1 MGLFDDAKAADL
13 PAWMDAEGY
22 FLRHQGGSY
31 GCHACPHCGEG
42 DPQSNALSVFRS
54 DSGQGIW
61 RYRCWR
67 CGKGGS
73 VVDFIATVRGMS
85 ATEAAKMLVSGAQ
98 TSGFVRAAAPP
109 KTKTNL
115 KPLQQSPK
123 QLADS
128 KKVFEL
134 IRTKGLSTEPGVRSY
149 LESRRISAS
158 LQNEAFAR
166 NMLRMLPA
174 NPAQAM
180 EWLLENV
187 GEELL
192 ESAGFW
198 KQESKWPPIAFR
210 PLIFL
215 LPNDS
220 GAEFRLARD
229 PNGDEPKALRYGRLN
244 WPWWWKGNTDKVI
257 AVEGAIDMLSLVA
270 MNWESSILAAPGV
283 NAWKDSWLDNIA
295 DKYPGIL
302 FHTGFDND
310 VAGDQATQ
318 RVAEYQLEK
327 GRFSV
332 STNPPKAFK
341 DWNKYLVGSPVAK
354 TA

>member
-1 MGLFDDAKAADL
+1 
-13 PAWMDAEGY
+13 
-22 FLRHQGGSY
+22 
-31 GCHACPHCGEG
+31 
-42 DPQSNALSVFRS
+42 
-54 DSGQGIW
+54 
-61 RYRCWR
+61 
-67 CGKGGS
+67 
-73 VVDFIATVRGMS
+73 
-85 ATEAAKMLVSGAQ
+85 MLVSGVQ
-98 TSGFVRAAAPP
+98 RSGFFKTTAPP
-109 KTKTNL
+109 RATV
-115 KPLQQSPK
+115 KPLQQSTK

-134 IRTKGLSTEPGVRSY
+134 IRSKGLSTEPGVRAY

-166 NMLRMLPA
+166 NMLRMLPST
-174 NPAQAM
+174 PAQAM

-187 GEELL
+187 GEDLL
-192 ESAGFW
+192 KSGGFW

-215 LPNDS
+215 LPNDA

-229 PNGDEPKALRYGRLN
+229 PKGEEPKALRYGRLN
-244 WPWWWKGNTDKVI
+244 WPWWWKGKTDKVI
-257 AVEGAIDMLSLVA
+257 TVEGAIDMLSLVA
-270 MNWESSILAAPGV
+270 MNWESSILAAPGA

-295 DKYPGIL
+295 EKYPGIE

-310 VAGDQATQ
+310 KAGSEATE
-318 RVAEYQLEK
+318 RVAKYLLEK

-332 STNPPKAFK
+332 STTPPKAFK
-341 DWNKYLVGSPVAK
+341 DWNKYLVDSLMAK